1 MIGISIIAR
10 LESSRLIQKHL
21 IKAAGKPFLEW
32 LILRLKYT
40 FAKEV
45 ATGKLEICIT
55 TSDTTLN
62 RIFSQFES
70 IDGVSVFYGN
80 DTNIPLRLKECATAR
95 SWEAVISVDGDDIL
109 CSPEACKKV
118 YEALLAGKKF
128 VKTEGLPLGMNASG
142 FSATYLRE
150 VVQDNNEVLETGWG
164 RIFSAD
170 PHIIPLKTLTTEP
183 LRFTLDYPE
192 DANFFEAVIN
202 SSVPENIIRATD
214 QEIVETVLANKYYS
228 LNEQLNDI
236 YWTNFHNQI
245 EKEQDEQ

>member
-10 LESSRLIQKHL
+10 LESSRLTQKHL

-32 LILRLKYT
+32 LILRLKDT
-40 FAKEV
+40 FAHEIDHLELEV
-45 ATGKLEICIT
+45 CIT
-55 TSDTTLN
+55 TSDTALN
-62 RIFSQFES
+62 RTFSQFES
-70 IDGVSVFYGN
+70 INGVSVFYGN
-80 DTNIPLRLKECATAR
+80 DVNIPLRLKECATAR
-95 SWEAVISVDGDDIL
+95 NWDAVISVDGDDIL

-118 YEALLAGKKF
+118 YEALRDGKSY

-142 FSATYLRE
+142 FSTSYLKE
-150 VVQDNNEVLETGWG
+150 VVADNHDVLETGWG
-164 RIFSAD
+164 RIFSAA
-170 PHIIPLKTLTTEP
+170 PYIIPFQPLTAEP

-192 DANFFEAVIN
+192 DANFFESVLN
-202 SSVPENIIRATD
+202 SYTPDKIITATD
-214 QEIVETVLANKYYS
+214 QDIVETVIEQQFYS